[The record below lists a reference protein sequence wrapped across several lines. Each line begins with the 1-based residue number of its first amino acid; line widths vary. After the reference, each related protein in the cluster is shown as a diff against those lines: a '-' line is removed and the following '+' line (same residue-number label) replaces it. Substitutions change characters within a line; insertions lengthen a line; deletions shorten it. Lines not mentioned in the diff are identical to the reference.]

1 MTPSQELP
9 KTMEKEMFT
18 SGFTRV
24 AKLQLE
30 SSNQNGF
37 MVEGHHMK
45 NYIKGLQN

>member
-18 SGFTRV
+18 SWFTTV

-30 SSNQNGF
+30 SGNQNDF